1 MKQYSREL
9 GLDQRVTF
17 TGTISHSEML
27 KKMAVCDIFI
37 LPSYDEAFGVVYLEA
52 MSFKK
57 PVIGTE
63 GEGIEDIIKDGENGL
78 LIKPRDVAS
87 IVEKLE
93 LLIRSPKLRNEL
105 GIKGFNSIKNLTW
118 ENNAREMIKI
128 YERLI
133 SEK

>member
-1 MKQYSREL
+1 
-9 GLDQRVTF
+9 
-17 TGTISHSEML
+17 
-27 KKMAVCDIFI
+27 MAACDIFI

-78 LIKPRDVAS
+78 LVKPRDVAS